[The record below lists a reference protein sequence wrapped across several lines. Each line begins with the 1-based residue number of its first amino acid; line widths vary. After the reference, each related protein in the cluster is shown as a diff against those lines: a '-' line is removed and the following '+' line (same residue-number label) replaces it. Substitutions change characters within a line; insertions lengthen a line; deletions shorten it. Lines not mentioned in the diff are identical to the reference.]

1 MGKPMSTPKTEFRG
15 RKTIWSWAL
24 YDCANSAF
32 ATVVISGFFP
42 VFFKNYWST
51 GIDPTVSTFHL
62 GVTNSIA
69 SIVIVVLAPLLGAM
83 ADAGGRR
90 KHFLL
95 FFALMGITMTVG
107 LRFLGEGEWQAAALV
122 YGLAVVGFSG
132 GNIFYD
138 ALLIDVTEK
147 SRLDRVSALGFA
159 VGYLGG
165 GLLFSLNVVMTQR
178 PEWFGLESIDQAIR
192 VSFVLV
198 GCWWA
203 VFSIPL
209 FLFVKERPAAVEKT
223 TLLEMGTVGVQQ
235 LVRTYKHI
243 RELRMVALF
252 LVAYWLYIDGVD
264 TVIRMAVDYGMS
276 LGFNSGQLVLAL
288 LLTQFVAFPA
298 AIVFGHVGERI
309 GAKSGILIAI
319 AVYMGITVWA
329 YFVNRPAEFYGIAMA
344 IGLVQGGVQSLSRSF
359 YARIIPRDKSAEFF
373 GFYNMLGKFAAVIGP
388 VLVGV
393 VSIMTENPRYSILSL
408 LVLFVGGA
416 LVLWRVDEEEG
427 QRAAIAMERDL
438 NPTA

>member
-1 MGKPMSTPKTEFRG
+1 M
-15 RKTIWSWAL
+15 
-24 YDCANSAF
+24 
-32 ATVVISGFFP
+32 
-42 VFFKNYWST
+42 
-51 GIDPTVSTFHL
+51 
-62 GVTNSIA
+62 
-69 SIVIVVLAPLLGAM
+69 
-83 ADAGGRR
+83 
-90 KHFLL
+90 
-95 FFALMGITMTVG
+95 
-107 LRFLGEGEWQAAALV
+107 

-138 ALLIDVTEK
+138 ALLLDVTEK

-165 GLLFSLNVVMTQR
+165 GVLFSLNVVMTQR
-178 PEWFGLESIDQAIR
+178 PEWFGLESTEHAIQ
-192 VSFVLV
+192 VAFVLV

-203 VFSIPL
+203 GFSVPL
-209 FLFVKERPAAVEKT
+209 LLFVKERPPPVVKT
-223 TLLEMGTVGVQQ
+223 TLMAMGIDGVQR
-235 LVRTYKHI
+235 LVRTYNHI

-276 LGFNSGQLVLAL
+276 LGFKPGQLVLAL
-288 LLTQFVAFPA
+288 LLVQFVAFPA
-298 AIVFGHVGERI
+298 AIVFGRIGERI

-329 YFVNRPAEFYGIAMA
+329 YFINRPVEFYGIALA

-359 YARIIPRDKSAEFF
+359 YAQIIPRDKSAEFF

-393 VSIMTENPRYSILSL
+393 VSIMTQNPRYSILSL

-416 LVLWRVDEEEG
+416 IVLWRVDEGEA
-427 QRAAIAMERDL
+427 QRAAVAMERDL
-438 NPTA
+438 SPTA